1 MARTKVKHNH
11 SFGVLGHIFC
21 ATEKNKHRPH
31 ILRGTNLLIISF
43 IGVFLLGVSFARYYF
58 LHETV
63 LGQEVVSSVLID
75 LTNETR
81 LAYGKTPLIRNHK
94 LENAAQMKA
103 EDMAEYQYFAH
114 NSPTGVT
121 PWYWVKKAGYDFL
134 YAGENLAIDFT
145 QSQDVEEAWMKSPTH
160 KANILNSKFEEIG
173 IATKEGIFNGHNTI
187 YVVQTFATPK
197 AKTEIVKEK
206 SSSEENIPYNNV
218 SQTYKE
224 ADKEDNQ
231 IGEVA
236 GVIIKN
242 PNKEIDKELKDKN
255 ILLAQNNSSSSSAQ
269 NQNTDQNTSQNIQST
284 ATAGATMVA
293 RDVKE
298 EEYITLLDD
307 NNTIIVADK
316 EAYENSTN
324 TNEFI
329 EFNNNVKIV
338 KYSNFWQK
346 LIYNFWYDINIFYK
360 VIVTA
365 IMIGL
370 IFLFF
375 VEFRRHHWLHM
386 FYGVITI
393 IIMLLLFYIN
403 QSIW

>member
-11 SFGVLGHIFC
+11 RFGILGHIFC

-31 ILRGTNLLIISF
+31 ILRGSTLMIVSF

-63 LGQEVVSSVLID
+63 FGQEVVSSVLID

-81 LAYGKTPLIRNHK
+81 VAYGKTPLVRNQK

-103 EDMAEYQYFAH
+103 DDMAEYQYFAH
-114 NSPTGVT
+114 NSPTGIT

-134 YAGENLAIDFT
+134 YAGENLAIDFIR
-145 QSQDVEEAWMKSPTH
+145 SQDVEEAWMKSPTH
-160 KANILNSKFEEIG
+160 RANILNSKFEEIG
-173 IATKEGIFNGHNTI
+173 ISTREGIFNGHNTI

-197 AKTEIVKEK
+197 TKAEIENKIEEINSTTSEPVLAGTEN
-206 SSSEENIPYNNV
+206 SPN
-218 SQTYKE
+218 
-224 ADKEDNQ
+224 
-231 IGEVA
+231 GEVA

-242 PNKEIDKELKDKN
+242 PNKEIDKELENKN
-255 ILLAQNNSSSSSAQ
+255 ILLAQNNSSSSNTQ
-269 NQNTDQNTSQNIQST
+269 NQNTNQNIQTT
-284 ATAGATMVA
+284 ATAGATQVA

-360 VIVTA
+360 VIVVA

-375 VEFRRHHWLHM
+375 VEFRRRHWLHM
-386 FYGVITI
+386 IYGVITI
-393 IIMLLLFYIN
+393 IIMLGLLYIN
-403 QSIW
+403 QSLW